1 MINQVNYLGEKPNQE
16 ELSALRIYD
25 DELYAIAFIQRIPL
39 MEDRRD
45 EMVVLGKNLA
55 TSIESLDSRGL
66 ILIEGPTKFVGE
78 NQ

>member
-1 MINQVNYLGEKPNQE
+1 MINRVNYLGEKPNPE
-16 ELSALRIYD
+16 ELSALKIYD
-25 DELYAIAFIQRIPL
+25 NELYAIVFTPRIPL

-55 TSIESLDSRGL
+55 TSIKSLDSRGL
-66 ILIEGPTKFVGE
+66 VLIEGPTKFVGE